1 MTKDEMQRF
10 LDFASAQG
18 MDEMRAMRAL
28 LGVIGVRYSE
38 AAKILPWMGVPMETK
53 DTENPEE

>member
-18 MDEMRAMRAL
+18 MDEVKAMRAL

-38 AAKILPWMGVPMETK
+38 AAKILPWMGVPVEK
-53 DTENPEE
+53 NDSENPEG